1 MFLCKWLS
9 VLYLVGC
16 RPCAMV
22 HSLQFWHF
30 PSVLGKEV
38 FCVSFPSDQSFQSI
52 KFWSSMLNGWV
63 TKALEVHLIGFKM
76 WLVKIVYLNGTP
88 HPSPALFHWAQ
99 FTKSATLGVHLEFF
113 PQTIR
118 LYLVKNSSRMLC
130 VLPWCVQKFV
140 RIRSVWASSGREE
153 WRNCDDCR
161 FSLNHPLFLLSYR
174 PVSSRTRAFLSH
186 DQANVFHITGQ
197 GF

>member
-38 FCVSFPSDQSFQSI
+38 FCVSFPSDHTFQSI

-88 HPSPALFHWAQ
+88 HPSPALFHWTQ

-118 LYLVKNSSRMLC
+118 LYLVKTLPECYVYYRGVYKNLC
-130 VLPWCVQKFV
+130 VSEVY
-140 RIRSVWASSGREE
+140 GRRRVEK
-153 WRNCDDCR
+153 ND
-161 FSLNHPLFLLSYR
+161 
-174 PVSSRTRAFLSH
+174 VIVTIAGSH
-186 DQANVFHITGQ
+186 
-197 GF
+197 